1 MKFKQIRVDYGDH
14 SKLVIVRDDH
24 KEKPTFTKGPW
35 AVGAPDGT
43 GEADSGKQYN
53 GKPYKEH
60 CRVEARNRQGFIK
73 NVCHIYQGEGGVG
86 SPQALSEQHAN
97 ARLIATAPEL
107 FAQCKLFEKV
117 LTELAHEGE
126 PEAMEMRNEL
136 RELLAKVEGE
146 K

>member
-1 MKFKQIRVDYGDH
+1 MNKT
-14 SKLVIVRDDH
+14 
-24 KEKPTFTKGPW
+24 TFTKGPW

-73 NVCHIYQGEGGVG
+73 NVCHIAQGEGGVG

-97 ARLIATAPEL
+97 ARLIAAAPEML
-107 FAQCKLFEKV
+107 SILQDILIKCPVNGYRGKYDHSKTYQARKR
-117 LTELAHEGE
+117 A
-126 PEAMEMRNEL
+126 
-136 RELLAKVEGE
+136 REILAKVEGE

>member
-1 MKFKQIRVDYGDH
+1 MN
-14 SKLVIVRDDH
+14 
-24 KEKPTFTKGPW
+24 KPFTRGPW

-60 CRVEARNRQGFIK
+60 CRVEARNRAWPDSRQGFIK
-73 NVCHIYQGEGGVG
+73 NVCHIAQGEGGVG

-97 ARLIATAPEL
+97 ARLIAAAPEL
-107 FAQCKLFEKV
+107 LAQCKFLEKV
-117 LTELAHEGE
+117 LTSTDHPSSPKLA
-126 PEAMEMRNEL
+126 EL

>member
-1 MKFKQIRVDYGDH
+1 MN
-14 SKLVIVRDDH
+14 
-24 KEKPTFTKGPW
+24 KPKFTKGPW

-60 CRVEARNRQGFIK
+60 CRVEARDPQGFI
-73 NVCHIYQGEGGVG
+73 NGICHIYQGEGGVG

-97 ARLIATAPEL
+97 ARLIASAPEL
-107 FAQCKLFEKV
+107 FAQCKFLEKV
-117 LTELAHEGE
+117 LASTDHSSSPKLAD
-126 PEAMEMRNEL
+126 L